1 VASTGSS
8 EVARQTAGRKLPWSE
23 IIAFVAV
30 AGIVAAGVLAGVLA
44 GASPQGILT
53 NVGFYASI
61 AVIFAV
67 LALGFNLQWGYT
79 GLFNAGI
86 AGFYLIGAYT
96 MAIAITAP
104 APPIVIGGIPV
115 YPGHLGGYSLPLAI
129 GAILA
134 MFASGAAAAIIALPA
149 LRLRADYLAIAT
161 LAFASILQI
170 FANNLQSVTGGAIG
184 ITGIPKPVEFTSAD
198 APFLNASTIVG
209 IGSAILLVLI
219 LLLQF
224 MAESPWGRVLR
235 AVREDEEAT
244 MALGKNTFN
253 YKLQAFALGGAL
265 MGLAGA
271 LFAVTL
277 GYVSPSSSFAP
288 TVTFS
293 VWVMVIV
300 GGSGNNRG
308 AIVGAFLIYG
318 MEWLSVQLK
327 DLVPQNPLV
336 LPPGLQGFATFIVLI
351 GVVVTLTGLL
361 YIVTGW
367 GLLKLRMW
375 AWWLTVIASIVSIV
389 SQLTQFVVVPAY
401 GFPYLIV
408 LPISL
413 LVYFRWVR
421 PTFMQA
427 RAVSASSSNESLPP
441 GPPSFPKRTPSIT
454 PRRPVGITV
463 LGVLAILFGFLA
475 VPGGLVVLAAFGF
488 IVRDTIFYIR
498 IMIIGVLLI
507 LLILHRPEGILREKK
522 RVLG

>member
-1 VASTGSS
+1 M
-8 EVARQTAGRKLPWSE
+8 
-23 IIAFVAV
+23 
-30 AGIVAAGVLAGVLA
+30 GILLAGVLAGVVA
-44 GASPQGILT
+44 GASPEGILT

-61 AVIFAV
+61 AIIFAV

-86 AGFYLIGAYT
+86 AGFYLVGAYT

-115 YPGHLGGYSLPLAI
+115 YPGHLGGYSLPLAA
-129 GAILA
+129 GVILA
-134 MFASGAAAAIIALPA
+134 MLASGTVAAVIALPA

-184 ITGIPKPVEFTSAD
+184 ITGIPKPIAFQTAD
-198 APFLNASTIVG
+198 APFLNAITIVG
-209 IGSAILLVLI
+209 IGSAILLFL
-219 LLLQF
+219 LFLLQF

-253 YKLQAFALGGAL
+253 YKLQAFALGGSL

-288 TVTFS
+288 AVTFS

-318 MEWLSVQLK
+318 LEWLSVQLK
-327 DLVPQNPLV
+327 DYVPIALAA
-336 LPPGLQGFATFIVLI
+336 GFLSIRFALIVIGFIAAVSVGVLI
-351 GVVVTLTGLL
+351 LLSWRKPTSVWGRVLRKIRERGWARNGVIGALALYGL
-361 YIVTGW
+361 GW
-367 GLLKLRMW
+367 VFVLLE
-375 AWWLTVIASIVSIV
+375 
-389 SQLTQFVVVPAY
+389 QY
-401 GFPYLIV
+401 
-408 LPISL
+408 
-413 LVYFRWVR
+413 R
-421 PTFMQA
+421 P
-427 RAVSASSSNESLPP
+427 
-441 GPPSFPKRTPSIT
+441 G
-454 PRRPVGITV
+454 
-463 LGVLAILFGFLA
+463 AIG
-475 VPGGLVVLAAFGF
+475 
-488 IVRDTIFYIR
+488 DTIFYLR
-498 IMIIGVLLI
+498 LMFIGVLLI
-507 LLILHRPEGILREKK
+507 LLIIYRPEGILREHK
-522 RVLG
+522 RVLR

>member
-1 VASTGSS
+1 MASTVSN
-8 EVARQTAGRKLPWSE
+8 EVPQQAASRRLPWSE
-23 IIAFVAV
+23 IIAFVAI
-30 AGIVAAGVLAGVLA
+30 ASIVVAGVLAGVLA

-53 NVGFYASI
+53 NLGFYASI
-61 AVIFAV
+61 AIIFAV

-104 APPIVIGGIPV
+104 SPPIVIGGIPV
-115 YPGHLGGYSLPLAI
+115 YPGHLGGYSLPLAA
-129 GAILA
+129 GVILA
-134 MFASGAAAAIIALPA
+134 MLASGGVAAVIALPA

-170 FANNLQSVTGGAIG
+170 FANNLQSVTGGSIG
-184 ITGIPKPVEFTSAD
+184 ITGIPKPIAFLSAD
-198 APFLNASTIVG
+198 APFLNAITIVG
-209 IGSAILLVLI
+209 IGSAVLLLLLLV
-219 LLLQF
+219 LQF

-288 TVTFS
+288 AVTFS

-327 DLVPQNPLV
+327 DLVPQNPTV
-336 LPPGLQGFATFIVLI
+336 LPPGLQGLAWFIALI
-351 GVVVTLTGLL
+351 GVVVTLTGVL

-375 AWWLTVIASIVSIV
+375 AWWITLIASIISVV

-401 GFPYLIV
+401 GFPYLVV
-408 LPISL
+408 LPITI
-413 LVYFRWVR
+413 LVYLRWVQQA
-421 PTFMQA
+421 FMQA
-427 RAVSASSSNESLPP
+427 RAGSMSSSRVPP
-441 GPPSFPKRTPSIT
+441 SGPPYVPKIAQPM
-454 PRRPVGITV
+454 PLRRPVGVTV
-463 LGVLAILFGFLA
+463 LGILAIFFGFLA
-475 VPGGLVVLAAFGF
+475 VPGGLVVLAAFGL
-488 IVRDTIFYIR
+488 IVKDTIFYIR
-498 IMIIGVLLI
+498 LMIIGVLLI
-507 LLILHRPEGILREKK
+507 LLILYRPEGILREKK

>member
-1 VASTGSS
+1 MTSTGS
-8 EVARQTAGRKLPWSE
+8 EGVAEQMAGRKLLWSE
-23 IIAFVAV
+23 IIAFVAI
-30 AGIVAAGVLAGVLA
+30 AGIVLAGVIAGVLA

-104 APPIVIGGIPV
+104 SPPIVIGGIPV
-115 YPGHLGGYSLPLAI
+115 YPGHLGGYSLPLAV
-129 GAILA
+129 GAILPMLA
-134 MFASGAAAAIIALPA
+134 AGGAAVIIALPA

-184 ITGIPKPVEFTSAD
+184 ITGIPKPITFVSAN
-198 APFLNASTIVG
+198 APFLNAITIVG
-209 IGSAILLVLI
+209 IGSAILLLFL

-308 AIVGAFLIYG
+308 AIVGGFLIYG
-318 MEWLSVQLK
+318 LEWLSVQLK
-327 DLVPQNPLV
+327 DYVPIALATG
-336 LPPGLQGFATFIVLI
+336 LPILRSVLI
-351 GVVVTLTGLL
+351 AGGVAAVVTAVLVVVLGRDRPTSIWGRILEKALRR
-361 YIVTGW
+361 GW
-367 GLLKLRMW
+367 GR
-375 AWWLTVIASIVSIV
+375 S
-389 SQLTQFVVVPAY
+389 
-401 GFPYLIV
+401 
-408 LPISL
+408 
-413 LVYFRWVR
+413 
-421 PTFMQA
+421 
-427 RAVSASSSNESLPP
+427 AV
-441 GPPSFPKRTPSIT
+441 
-454 PRRPVGITV
+454 
-463 LGVLAILFGFLA
+463 
-475 VPGGLVVLAAFGF
+475 
-488 IVRDTIFYIR
+488 
-498 IMIIGVLLI
+498 
-507 LLILHRPEGILREKK
+507 
-522 RVLG
+522 